1 MRSAQR
7 ILAVARVP
15 VIEGHGLGS
24 KARVGICFGVGPL
37 LNLGPSLKADIA
49 ATANGVRKGPD
60 RDFRTIRGAFPWEAY
75 QWHSKLRAWTF
86 DWQVNGTE
94 SATSGIIARHG
105 FGGQI

>member
-7 ILAVARVP
+7 ISAVARVP

-60 RDFRTIRGAFPWEAY
+60 RDFGPSVGPSRG
-75 QWHSKLRAWTF
+75 KL
-86 DWQVNGTE
+86 
-94 SATSGIIARHG
+94 TSGTVNYGLGPLTGRLTELKVLPLV
-105 FGGQI
+105 